1 METCTLALSLL
12 RTAAPDI
19 MIPKIEDN
27 TICSLWSVHYADYES
42 DRLADWSRLHQE
54 IPSISIECPVRHLKT
69 MDLDVCKQ
77 WHLAAKL
84 FQTSKI
90 ITHFI
95 QKERTVFMVFIRLPR
110 RCFAMHPYKCLSL
123 TTKNAPPVICRQE
136 GHIFV
141 YQQSGCVNQ
150 SL

>member
-1 METCTLALSLL
+1 
-12 RTAAPDI
+12 
-19 MIPKIEDN
+19 
-27 TICSLWSVHYADYES
+27 
-42 DRLADWSRLHQE
+42 
-54 IPSISIECPVRHLKT
+54 

-110 RCFAMHPYKCLSL
+110 RCFDELTISSQHSTKYPPIKYLPFDIFSHFFWEPAYKGSSHE
-123 TTKNAPPVICRQE
+123 KA
-136 GHIFV
+136 
-141 YQQSGCVNQ
+141 
-150 SL
+150 